1 MYMNMYIHIPMITQK
16 QNMYT
21 RTSMRQ
27 RNIIMMNLPMRTRIT
42 VTSLSSHRSNN
53 LQLPAQVKADA
64 AAIYRLIGEAESAVH
79 NTTLE
84 QIHFHEVGTLD
95 ALADVCGCA
104 LLMYLITPE
113 KVFASPLHVGSG
125 FVKCAH
131 GILPVPAP
139 ATAELL
145 KGIPFYTGS
154 IKGELLTPTGALS
167 FAIMW
172 KVLKKCLL

>member
-1 MYMNMYIHIPMITQK
+1 M
-16 QNMYT
+16 
-21 RTSMRQ
+21 
-27 RNIIMMNLPMRTRIT
+27 
-42 VTSLSSHRSNN
+42 
-53 LQLPAQVKADA
+53 
-64 AAIYRLIGEAESAVH
+64 
-79 NTTLE
+79 
-84 QIHFHEVGTLD
+84 D

-154 IKGELLTPTGALS
+154 IKGELLTQPVPLS